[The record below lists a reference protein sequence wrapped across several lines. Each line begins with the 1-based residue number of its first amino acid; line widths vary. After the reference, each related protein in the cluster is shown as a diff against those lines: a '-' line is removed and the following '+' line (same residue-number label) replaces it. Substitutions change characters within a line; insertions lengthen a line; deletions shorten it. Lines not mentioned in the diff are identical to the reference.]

1 MCTQD
6 YGNEPAYQPSL
17 FSVSAHTLHAAY
29 FKQGCEYLHAYFK
42 QGCGYRDVDISNH
55 ALDSDVFKQRGKLE
69 HGAVKLEHGAVKL
82 EHGAVKLEHGAVK
95 LEHGA
100 VKLEHG
106 GVKHCVSL

>member
-17 FSVSAHTLHAAY
+17 FSVSAHTLHA
-29 FKQGCEYLHAYFK
+29 AYFK